1 MKLLCASTHVYT
13 TVAAQV
19 FITSTLRV
27 QLVDVQGCCCI
38 GLKFKCP
45 LIMEKSKMFAI
56 LTAIRFSRKIIEIA
70 IEIFNNYTNKSAIYE
85 NANKYPVTVL

>member
-1 MKLLCASTHVYT
+1 
-13 TVAAQV
+13 
-19 FITSTLRV
+19 
-27 QLVDVQGCCCI
+27 
-38 GLKFKCP
+38 
-45 LIMEKSKMFAI
+45 MFAI